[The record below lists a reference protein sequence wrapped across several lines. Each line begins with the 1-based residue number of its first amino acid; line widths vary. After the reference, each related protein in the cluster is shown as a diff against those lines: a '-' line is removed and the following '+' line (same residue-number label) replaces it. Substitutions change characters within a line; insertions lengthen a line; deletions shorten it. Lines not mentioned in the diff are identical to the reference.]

1 MTEYQKTN
9 HVLPTEVKDAFA
21 SLADLE
27 TRNTYSLALREQEWT
42 LQSIAE
48 ATGVTRERVR
58 QVTNALKLSKGEAT
72 EWAKAQGLPLPTPPV
87 KPVRVKR
94 EFIEPDPQKLA
105 RMLELQPLA
114 QQVRANSPQYREEA
128 EEYTRLIAE
137 SHLEDG
143 VTLYRLALRLGL
155 THGALRFRLAR
166 YGYKLPTSGRSKVYT
181 RIDPQ
186 NRVAAKHH

>member
-9 HVLPTEVKDAFA
+9 HVLPTEVQDAFA
-21 SLADLE
+21 ALGDDLE
-27 TRNTYSLALREQEWT
+27 TRNVYSLALREQAWT

-58 QVTNALKLSKGEAT
+58 QVTNALELDKGIAT
-72 EWAKAQGLPLPTPPV
+72 AKARELNLPLPTPPT
-87 KPVRVKR
+87 KPVRPKR
-94 EFIEPDPQKLA
+94 EFIEPDPEKLA

-137 SHLEDG
+137 CHLEDK
-143 VTLYRLALRLGL
+143 VTLYRLAMRLGL

-186 NRVAAKHH
+186 NRASVS